1 MRERL
6 FNILEI
12 ANADDWVSRI
22 YDIFMVICIL
32 CSLFPLCFKYST
44 PLLRQMDHVCVVIF
58 IIDYLLRW
66 GTADYK
72 LPNKGKW
79 AFARYPF
86 TAFAV
91 IDLLSILPSLTIVNN
106 SLKLMRLFRMTRL
119 LRLLLINKGIRAF
132 KLLRY
137 SKNFQIVLNV
147 IRRERQ
153 PLFSVCML
161 SVGYVFLS
169 ALVMFQVEPENFESF
184 FDAIY
189 WAMVTLTTVG
199 YGDIYPVSDM
209 GRVVSMLSSFMGI
222 AIVALPTGIITA
234 GFMSELN
241 DMEDEEKK
249 Q

>member
-1 MRERL
+1 MRKRI
-6 FNILEI
+6 FNIIEI
-12 ANADDWVSRI
+12 ANANDLVSRI
-22 YDIFMVICIL
+22 YDIFMVTVIF
-32 CSLFPLCFKYST
+32 CSLVPLCFKYT
-44 PLLRQMDHVCVVIF
+44 TYMLRWVDHICVIIF

-66 GTADYK
+66 WTADYK
-72 LPNKGKW
+72 LPGKGKW
-79 AFARYPF
+79 AFVRYPF
-86 TAFAV
+86 TAFAIV
-91 IDLLSILPSLTIVNN
+91 DLLSILPSISIVNS

-119 LRLLLINKGIRAF
+119 LRLLLINKGIRAI

-137 SKNFQIVLNV
+137 SKSFQIVLNV

-153 PLFSVCML
+153 PLFSVCVL
-161 SVGYVFLS
+161 AVGYVFLS
-169 ALVMFQVEPENFESF
+169 ALVMFQVEPDSFGTF
-184 FDAIY
+184 FDALY

-199 YGDIYPVSDM
+199 YGDIYPASDM

-241 DMEDEEKK
+241 EQGDEEKK